1 MIVVNVI
8 IIAVVI
14 IIIVNVK
21 ENVHFPWFVFG
32 STVEKLLSFF
42 TLTFPLF
49 PSLSL
54 SLRLLCLVVSSPVFH
69 YLFILESM
77 CHC

>member
-1 MIVVNVI
+1 MIVVTVI

-42 TLTFPLF
+42 TLFLLPFLSFPVF
-49 PSLSL
+49 LSL
-54 SLRLLCLVVSSPVFH
+54 SLLCLVVSSPVFH
-69 YLFILESM
+69 SSLF
-77 CHC
+77 